1 MNKILKKII
10 NDTKTFAN
18 QGKVATYIPELSKM
32 NKNISGIVTIDMNNN
47 IYSAGDTDI
56 KFTIQSMSNIV
67 TLLLALMD
75 HGEKVFDK
83 VGKEPSGDP
92 FNSLKRLTNKN
103 TDKPYNPMIN
113 AGSITITSMIKAD
126 NKEER
131 IARIINLIKDLT
143 GNDNIEINMDV
154 YNSELKTGDKN
165 RSIAYFLKDKNIIEC
180 EVCDVLDTYFKQ
192 CSIEIDC
199 FDLANIGATLA
210 NDGISTITNKR
221 IIPSKY
227 ATIAKAFMFTCGMY
241 DDSGEFAV
249 EVGIPAK
256 SGVSGGIFCA
266 VPNKMGI
273 GVLGP
278 SLDEKGNSIVGI
290 EMLKLLT
297 KEKNLCIFN

>member
-10 NDTKTFAN
+10 NDTKIFAN

>member
-1 MNKILKKII
+1 MNNLLNKII
-10 NDTKTFAN
+10 NDTKIYAN
-18 QGKVATYIPELSKM
+18 QGEVATYIPELSKM
-32 NKNISGIVTIDMNNN
+32 NKNISGIVVVDMENN
-47 IYSAGDTDI
+47 IYSAGDTNI

-67 TLLLALMD
+67 TLILALMD

-92 FNSLKRLTNKN
+92 FNSLKRLTNIN
-103 TDKPYNPMIN
+103 THKPFNPMIN
-113 AGSITITSMIKAD
+113 AGSITITSMVKAN

-131 IARIINLIKDLT
+131 IERIIKLIKDLS
-143 GNDNIEINMDV
+143 GNKDIEINMDV

-165 RSIAYFLKDKNIIEC
+165 RSIAYFLKDKNILEG

-192 CSIEIDC
+192 CSIEINC

-210 NDGISTITNKR
+210 NDGISTISGKR
-221 IIPSKY
+221 IVPSEY

-256 SGVSGGIFCA
+256 SGVSGGIFCS

-278 SLDEKGNSIVGI
+278 SLDKKGNSIVGI
-290 EMLKLLT
+290 EMLKILT
-297 KEKNLCIFN
+297 NEKKLCIFN